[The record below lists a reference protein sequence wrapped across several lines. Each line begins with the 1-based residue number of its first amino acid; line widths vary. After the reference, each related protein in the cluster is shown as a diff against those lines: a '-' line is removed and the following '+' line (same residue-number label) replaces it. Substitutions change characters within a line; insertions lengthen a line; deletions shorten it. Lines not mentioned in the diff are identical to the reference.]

1 MRTYKSLL
9 IAVLVFVSCNNPTTR
24 DESSPKESNTT
35 KTSESLNVNQAK
47 ATLPTEDFSV
57 FWERFR
63 MAVVNSDTTQII
75 SMTLFPFKARGT
87 FDDDP
92 IIKYNRQKFIPMF
105 QAFLKQGSGLGET
118 TEFDEIK
125 KTTKPKPTDVNGNYA
140 RISDLAFDKTDQGWK
155 FSFAY
160 LDYAIIDSLK
170 K

>member
-1 MRTYKSLL
+1 MKVYKSLL
-9 IAVLVFVSCNNPTTR
+9 IAILLFVSCKSRTTN
-24 DESSPKESNTT
+24 DESLAKDSDTT
-35 KTSESLNVNQAK
+35 KTSESVDVSQVK
-47 ATLPTEDFSV
+47 PISPTEDFSV
-57 FWERFR
+57 FWQRFR
-63 MAVVNSDTTQII
+63 VAVLNSDTTQII

-92 IIKYNRQKFIPMF
+92 IIKYNRQRFIPMF

-118 TEFDEIK
+118 TELDEIK
-125 KTTKPKPTDVNGNYA
+125 KGTKPKPTDVNGNYA